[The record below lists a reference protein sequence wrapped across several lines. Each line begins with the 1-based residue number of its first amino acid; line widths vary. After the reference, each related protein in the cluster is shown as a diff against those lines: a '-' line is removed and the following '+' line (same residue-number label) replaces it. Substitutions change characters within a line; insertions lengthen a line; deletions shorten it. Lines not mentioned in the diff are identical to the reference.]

1 MCSVFQ
7 KKSKA
12 MSLYHRVN
20 SLFCPFLKAPNQ
32 KNAYHATVFK
42 RTKWSIV
49 IQNVLKQKRIGFST
63 VCVVSPAC
71 TYVLANYS
79 IFCDR
84 LTNLSKND
92 AKFLYCKGSYKNWA
106 ISWTRF
112 PHHFLLLEFHGLNPK
127 GHCCSQHSSGPWP
140 WAIWL
145 LEEMEKMRLAE
156 TW

>member
-1 MCSVFQ
+1 MCCRVS

-32 KNAYHATVFK
+32 KNAYHATVLK

-49 IQNVLKQKRIGFST
+49 IQNVFETKQMIGFSI

-84 LTNLSKND
+84 LTNPSEND
-92 AKFLYCKGSYKNWA
+92 AKFLYCKGSYINWA
-106 ISWTRF
+106 ISWT
-112 PHHFLLLEFHGLNPK
+112 PGFLLTSCCWNSMASTPKGIALQVSIHQVHGL
-127 GHCCSQHSSGPWP
+127 GRFGC
-140 WAIWL
+140 
-145 LEEMEKMRLAE
+145 
-156 TW
+156 

>member
-1 MCSVFQ
+1 MMCSVFQ

-49 IQNVLKQKRIGFST
+49 IQNVLKQKRIGFSI

-84 LTNLSKND
+84 LTNLSEND
-92 AKFLYCKGSYKNWA
+92 AKFLYCKGSY
-106 ISWTRF
+106 IHEHF
-112 PHHFLLLEFHGLNPK
+112 PGLGFLITSCCWNSMASTPKGIAVVSIHQVHGL
-127 GHCCSQHSSGPWP
+127 GRFGC
-140 WAIWL
+140 
-145 LEEMEKMRLAE
+145 
-156 TW
+156 